1 MERPAALSSPRASP
15 PASASLRADEIVM
28 AYAEGPS
35 PASVEPAA
43 VAPLPMVTD
52 SDVFASVLVEESD
65 QVRPAVRPSRGASA
79 TADTP
84 PRMSSRTDSGVHKQ
98 LKPTAPRKSRTARP
112 PPLSVVEPF
121 DSIDSAA
128 ATRRTDARHSVE
140 LDVGADADGAD
151 ARASSA
157 RSSRYRVSTMGTA
170 FRNLVHLLRPTTPVL
185 ESQIYLTVG
194 ALTLSLLLAAC
205 CLIYRFEVH
214 AATRMNAGLVFGS
227 IGSIVMCL
235 LIFVSFALRPSCRRH
250 INILLLHLAMCE
262 FTLAVSFALEPAWR
276 GLSAGVESGQ
286 TCVWLS
292 TVREYVIMCSTAWTT
307 CMAMDLYYLMT
318 DPFTSPRLNRR
329 KYRLISHGLAMLA
342 AIIMRVFEVFDAPV
356 AVGNFCWVGAA
367 SEAENDA
374 QNASSIGVWLFIIT
388 PVLVSMVVNVYVTF
402 VSYMR
407 FRDGLAATLK
417 NRHVL
422 LREGFLTT
430 LTFIV
435 YSALLWGSYAGYWV
449 ASASSTSSEI
459 LSVIFSFLLSYR
471 GSAAFVL
478 WCVYMQPP
486 ALQPESPTADG
497 SDAAARR
504 RVADESDDAVRP
516 QMNLALL
523 DELVQFT
530 TLGIA
535 TALHSSRD
543 NSASDEAPNRT
554 FTLRSG
560 ASKIS
565 KWNEIRFT
573 DFFPGAFARLRA
585 SFGISDDQFLKSLA
599 TCTTPQVSEGAS
611 GSFLFFSTDRC
622 YIVKSLTAGESA
634 FLHTILDHYVDYM
647 LEQRDTFLTRF
658 IGSYCI
664 MLYGKKAFFVV
675 MENVFDVPHG
685 VAIHQRYDI
694 KGSWVDRNAQK
705 VRDGA
710 EATCRHCNLT
720 FRVGIGRNVCPN
732 RAGSHEPNVV
742 LKDMDLTTKLRFGP
756 RVGKALLRQLKRD
769 SDFLCDRGIMDYSL
783 LLGVIEVSYQVNQQ
797 NILTRDGS
805 VFLDRMTIVDS
816 AQAAQ
821 DALDAAA
828 GAGNGPPPRL
838 KQSMQCLRTSEVVI
852 GPGFYYIGLIDILQT
867 WNWSK
872 RFERFVKTVLLRK
885 DPDGISALPPKPY
898 RDRFHQ
904 KLDEVIHL
912 GHNVIATPK
921 LSTHFT
927 FSDAESHT
935 DLHSAYRSG
944 RTAAGAAEPADAGAP
959 GGSPSGG
966 VPTPMTT
973 PVLRA
978 IATFGDDTRD
988 RDPFSSQTG
997 HVRGSA

>member
-1 MERPAALSSPRASP
+1 
-15 PASASLRADEIVM
+15 
-28 AYAEGPS
+28 
-35 PASVEPAA
+35 
-43 VAPLPMVTD
+43 
-52 SDVFASVLVEESD
+52 
-65 QVRPAVRPSRGASA
+65 
-79 TADTP
+79 
-84 PRMSSRTDSGVHKQ
+84 
-98 LKPTAPRKSRTARP
+98 
-112 PPLSVVEPF
+112 
-121 DSIDSAA
+121 
-128 ATRRTDARHSVE
+128 
-140 LDVGADADGAD
+140 
-151 ARASSA
+151 
-157 RSSRYRVSTMGTA
+157 
-170 FRNLVHLLRPTTPVL
+170 
-185 ESQIYLTVG
+185 
-194 ALTLSLLLAAC
+194 
-205 CLIYRFEVH
+205 
-214 AATRMNAGLVFGS
+214 
-227 IGSIVMCL
+227 
-235 LIFVSFALRPSCRRH
+235 
-250 INILLLHLAMCE
+250 
-262 FTLAVSFALEPAWR
+262 
-276 GLSAGVESGQ
+276 
-286 TCVWLS
+286 
-292 TVREYVIMCSTAWTT
+292 
-307 CMAMDLYYLMT
+307 
-318 DPFTSPRLNRR
+318 
-329 KYRLISHGLAMLA
+329 
-342 AIIMRVFEVFDAPV
+342 
-356 AVGNFCWVGAA
+356 
-367 SEAENDA
+367 
-374 QNASSIGVWLFIIT
+374 
-388 PVLVSMVVNVYVTF
+388 
-402 VSYMR
+402 
-407 FRDGLAATLK
+407 
-417 NRHVL
+417 
-422 LREGFLTT
+422 
-430 LTFIV
+430 
-435 YSALLWGSYAGYWV
+435 
-449 ASASSTSSEI
+449 
-459 LSVIFSFLLSYR
+459 
-471 GSAAFVL
+471 
-478 WCVYMQPP
+478 
-486 ALQPESPTADG
+486 
-497 SDAAARR
+497 
-504 RVADESDDAVRP
+504 
-516 QMNLALL
+516 MNLALL

-535 TALHSSRD
+535 KALHSSRE
-543 NSASDEAPNRT
+543 SSPSEETPQSRT

-565 KWNEIRFT
+565 TWNEIRFV
-573 DFFPGAFARLRA
+573 DFFPTAFARLRA

-647 LEQRDTFLTRF
+647 LGQRDTFLTRF

-664 MLYGKKAFFVV
+664 MLYGKKAYFVV

-694 KGSWVDRNAQK
+694 KGSWIDRNAQK
-705 VRDGA
+705 VRHGA

-805 VFLDRMTIVDS
+805 VFLDRMTIVDGS
-816 AQAAQ
+816 QAAQ
-821 DALDAAA
+821 DAASAVADAA
-828 GAGNGPPPRL
+828 NPPPRM

-921 LSTHFT
+921 FSTHFT
-927 FSDAESHT
+927 FPDGESQG
-935 DLHSAYRSG
+935 DLHSAFRSG
-944 RTAAGAAEPADAGAP
+944 RAGPGASVP
-959 GGSPSGG
+959 SDSVATGESPSSH
-966 VPTPMTT
+966 PTPMTT

-978 IATFGDDTRD
+978 IATFGDDTGD
-988 RDPFSSQTG
+988 QDPFSSQTG